1 MPNMAPISKRGVT
14 ISRPVSASGPTGQWA
29 SPPAK
34 LMAMPAISTA
44 TTPRNG
50 LRSRA
55 RKKIASRG
63 STSNGDSRISSK
75 TATTKRKITPAS
87 IAEAIG
93 IGMRSISRPS
103 GRKAA
108 VSIISRAARRK
119 APTAWAMSK
128 PLAAAIRAAPGVDQ
142 AQIIGMR

>member
-1 MPNMAPISKRGVT
+1 M
-14 ISRPVSASGPTGQWA
+14 
-29 SPPAK
+29 
-34 LMAMPAISTA
+34 
-44 TTPRNG
+44 
-50 LRSRA
+50 RSRA
-55 RKKIASRG
+55 TRKTASSG
-63 STSNGDSRISSK
+63 STSSGDIRISSK

-93 IGMRSISRPS
+93 MGMRSINPPS

-108 VSIISRAARRK
+108 VSIISTAATRK
-119 APTAWAMSK
+119 APTAEAMSK